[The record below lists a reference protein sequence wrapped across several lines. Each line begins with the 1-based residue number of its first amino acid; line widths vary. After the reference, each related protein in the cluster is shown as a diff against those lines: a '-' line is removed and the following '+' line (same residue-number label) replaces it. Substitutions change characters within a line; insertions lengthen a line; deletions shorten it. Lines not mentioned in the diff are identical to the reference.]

1 MFTSISATSRGVAL
15 VLIAA
20 FLWSL
25 SGVLI
30 RLLHM
35 DIWAIQLWRSLASLL
50 LFIPILIA
58 TYGRDTLKEIKS
70 VGKIDL
76 FCAAL
81 GSIAMFSFINA
92 VAATTVADV
101 LVVYATLP
109 FFAAFFGWII
119 SKEAVG
125 RRTLSASGV
134 ALAGVFVMVSA
145 SAGDGRMLGD
155 LYSLVMTVTFALQ
168 LVILRKYRG
177 RSIIVINII
186 SVFLNVII
194 CLCVAPIAVP
204 QASELVI
211 VSALGGLSM
220 GLGMML
226 FTMGARLIAS
236 AKASLIGLIEV
247 VLGPLWV
254 WLAFNENPGGAAF
267 VGGALVLAAV
277 VWQIM
282 GEFVSKKSMT

>member
-35 DIWAIQLWRSLASLL
+35 DIWAIQLWRSLATLL

-76 FCAAL
+76 LCAAL

-125 RRTLSASGV
+125 RRTLSASCV

-145 SAGDGRMLGD
+145 SAGDGRILGD

-186 SVFLNVII
+186 SVLLNVII

>member
-1 MFTSISATSRGVAL
+1 
-15 VLIAA
+15 
-20 FLWSL
+20 
-25 SGVLI
+25 
-30 RLLHM
+30 
-35 DIWAIQLWRSLASLL
+35 
-50 LFIPILIA
+50 LIA
-58 TYGRDTLKEIKS
+58 THGRDTFKALRSI
-70 VGKIDL
+70 GRIDL

-109 FFAAFFGWII
+109 FFAALFGWII
-119 SKEAVG
+119 SKETVG

-145 SAGDGRMLGD
+145 SAGDGRLLGD
-155 LYSLVMTVTFALQ
+155 LYSLIMTVTFGLQ
-168 LVILRKYRG
+168 LVILRKYQG

-186 SVFLNVII
+186 SVLANVII
-194 CLCVAPIAVP
+194 CLCVAPLKVP
-204 QASELVI
+204 QVSDLV
-211 VSALGGLSM
+211 VVGALGGLSV

-226 FTMGARLIAS
+226 FTMGAR
-236 AKASLIGLIEV
+236 LIGLIEV

-254 WLAFNENPGGAAF
+254 WLAFNENPGSAAF

-282 GEFVSKKSMT
+282 GEIVPKKSMT

>member
-35 DIWAIQLWRSLASLL
+35 DIWAIQLWRSLATLL

-186 SVFLNVII
+186 SVLLNVII

-254 WLAFNENPGGAAF
+254 WLAFNENPGSAAF